1 MTYVGLQHFLT
12 YDFQNSD
19 YFTNDLRFEKNYG
32 PDLRQTDRQGRCG
45 EGVIVNLVLLLILH
59 AIFVG
64 KFRNGDYISQ
74 HLNVNLFGF
83 VLFVFFFLL
92 LLFQDKAQDPSLTD
106 QLTYLICEPKI
117 KIKFYLNSEF
127 QKTNLFFSKS
137 NLNAA
142 KFLSDFI

>member
-1 MTYVGLQHFLT
+1 MTYGGLQHFLT
-12 YDFQNSD
+12 YDFWNIE
-19 YFTNDLRFEKNYG
+19 YFTNDLRFEKIYG

-45 EGVIVNLVLLLILH
+45 KGIIVNLVLLFIFH
-59 AIFVG
+59 ALFVG

-83 VLFVFFFLL
+83 VLFVFFIVAFSRQRL
-92 LLFQDKAQDPSLTD
+92 KAQDPSLTD

-127 QKTNLFFSKS
+127 QRQIYFPSPT
-137 NLNAA
+137 
-142 KFLSDFI
+142 